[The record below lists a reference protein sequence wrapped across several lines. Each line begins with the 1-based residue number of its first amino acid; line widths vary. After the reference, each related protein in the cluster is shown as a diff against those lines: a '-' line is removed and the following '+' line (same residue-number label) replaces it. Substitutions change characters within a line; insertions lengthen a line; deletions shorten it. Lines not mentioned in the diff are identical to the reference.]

1 MAPHPLDLQAL
12 RLWHL
17 EEVFRPRPLAL
28 LMASAR
34 PRPGAPVRPAARRR
48 RDPEDQLLALWPD
61 IPAFPWEGA
70 SIPVPGAAAHQV
82 FFGFLPARFLAA
94 LRQSGGVI
102 SPATFSPDPREAAP
116 APSPL
121 TVPDAMAD
129 IPLGLIEV
137 DAAGRCLKVE
147 VSPLFCALVGA
158 SRKGRGEDM
167 GNPLLFAAQ
176 ALREAEAIREEC
188 LRDVPGATGPSLTPL
203 HLRTILLGW
212 SDRLQGLRAF
222 APFPF
227 FRDCLVL
234 RSGAELPVVSLFPPV
249 FARLQRTLEDIEAGR
264 RPSQPLE
271 ALLRADRPVPHPPQT
286 LQAYLDPG
294 LVGVAGISR
303 PAFALGEL
311 TFARA
316 VSEVRDGGLLE
327 ATLPHGANPLPVLA
341 GLVSRVMVERAGRLC
356 ALPDPVKALT
366 PLEPSSPSPRV
377 PMDALIQD
385 AMVVWVD
392 EHMAR
397 VDVSKPDSAKPD
409 PAKPDSAKPESA
421 KSSQLQSFDSPDA
434 AGLEVLPSL
443 ATLLRHFLAH
453 PPAPDTPP
461 TPGEWLAVCQK
472 FQAARATVD
481 THLHTLSGAF
491 GWVREFEQAT
501 RREEE
506 IDLYYENRSEAAA
519 ALQQTHAEQFDALRA
534 AHQDTIQAVSVLKR
548 DLGRFADQ
556 VSQTKKQLSVPDEMP
571 RWHRL
576 LAGVGVQTAYY
587 RERTEK
593 RAARIRLLKKARADR
608 DQCRQRLDQLSRQ
621 ARKSMRDIEALRLGH
636 TDMEEARELEL
647 ATLERERDDINL
659 RMRRLDRSRTDYPV
673 EAESVWHTFEPQAG
687 ALSTTVLTSPL
698 WTIPDGEAL
707 EEARE
712 KLLAAA
718 TDVHAM
724 VRRAWAPAL
733 TALLPQLRRLLDQP
747 ASFPPLVARK
757 LWNTVAV
764 WFPVARL
771 APEEALALLGP
782 LPSSSLGWL
791 WMAPDTPKPA
801 AAALLQM
808 AHRAVLWTDPASPA
822 PASRLPV
829 WLQDQGPSAEDT
841 PDVSAPTA
849 LDWPLLTLPSPLQ
862 DWKATILGDTYGGTI
877 RLLPDNTRL
886 EWEGNA
892 VVSRWVSPNASSRA
906 RHAGH
911 GLVDELA
918 WFRKRLRDW
927 RRQWPVVTDGT
938 RETPAR
944 IHVLAIAPQ
953 WVSLCRALI
962 EEARLPVTVGEWGA
976 PPDTDWL
983 VVMLGGGH
991 SLEQAEPLVFDG
1003 FIRRAGLDRVALL
1016 PRHAIELVG
1025 DAPLWQAQPALADL
1039 MELPVIDERCVISS
1053 VHRQWAGLDTGVDP
1067 GVEGETIEATP
1078 SASPADPMPE
1088 EPENAVVEV
1097 QSGESPVRTIPG
1109 ETLPGET
1116 LPDDTLVD
1124 HPGFQQEDSF
1134 ASLAEIAGD
1143 KPHSDARHD
1152 EGHPDAPSPEESVA
1166 GDDPWDG
1173 WPEIGED
1180 TGEEVPSAVVPENPA
1195 PVLPVFDES
1204 EAQPEAGLEGNEHLP
1219 VLDPAANA
1227 LPVDALVPDALVPE
1241 VLAPEAPVVADP
1253 LVDVPEMT
1261 GEGMVVPG
1269 FEVASPDG
1277 TSGES
1282 QNTPI
1287 DDTDEAI
1294 LRALQE
1300 WEEEGPDDGDE
1311 EDDAGR
1317 AGRLEGAFLDSPGI
1331 PASGTPAPTL
1341 AEEGLAPAVK
1351 PVDKAGVTLDVT
1363 DKTPDNQDAPVRKD
1377 QPLPASMTLGGLL
1390 FPDEVNPP
1398 LPAPVRKE
1406 EDADRPP
1413 VASEAAP
1420 VAGKPKIPVPQK
1432 VPEKK
1437 DDNDIDDLFSGLE
1450 DESFWSSIN
1459 QKDD

>member
-1 MAPHPLDLQAL
+1 MAPHPLDLKAL

-17 EEVFRPRPLAL
+17 EEVFQPRPLAL
-28 LMASAR
+28 LLASAR
-34 PRPGAPVRPAARRR
+34 PRPGAPLRPATRRR
-48 RDPEDQLLALWPD
+48 RDPEDQLLTLWPD
-61 IPAFPWEGA
+61 LPVFPWEGA
-70 SIPVPGAAAHQV
+70 SAPVPGSVAHQV
-82 FFGFLPARFLAA
+82 FLGFLPARFLAA
-94 LRQSGGVI
+94 LRQSGGPL
-102 SPATFSPDPREAAP
+102 SPATFSPDPREGAAV
-116 APSPL
+116 PSPL
-121 TVPDAMAD
+121 TVHEAMAD

-188 LRDVPGATGPSLTPL
+188 LRDVPGATGPSLTPS

-227 FRDCLVL
+227 FRDAIVL
-234 RSGAELPVVSLFPPV
+234 RSGAELPLVGLFPPV
-249 FARLQRTLEDIEAGR
+249 FARLQRTLEDIDSGR

-271 ALLRADRPVPHPPQT
+271 ALLRADRPVPHPPRT
-286 LQAYLDPG
+286 LQACLDPG
-294 LVGVAGISR
+294 VVGVAGVSR

-311 TFARA
+311 TFAR
-316 VSEVRDGGLLE
+316 VVGEVRDGGLLE
-327 ATLPHGANPLPVLA
+327 GALPHGASPLPVLA
-341 GLVSRVMVERAGRLC
+341 GLVSRVMVERAGRFC

-385 AMVVWVD
+385 ALIVWVD

-397 VDVSKPDSAKPD
+397 PD
-409 PAKPDSAKPESA
+409 PGMAGFIHSA
-421 KSSQLQSFDSPDA
+421 DNPDA
-434 AGLEVLPSL
+434 AGLKALPSL

-461 TPGEWLAVCQK
+461 TPDEWLAVCQR

-481 THLHTLSGAF
+481 TRLHTLSGAF

-506 IDLYYENRSEAAA
+506 IDLYYESRSEAAA
-519 ALQQTHAEQFDALRA
+519 ALQQVHAEQFDALRA
-534 AHQDTIQAVSVLKR
+534 AHQSTIQAVSVLKR

-556 VSQTKKQLSVPDEMP
+556 VAQTKKQLSVPDEMP

-593 RAARIRLLKKARADR
+593 RAARIRLLKKARTDR

-621 ARKSMRDIEALRLGH
+621 ARKSMREIEALRLSH

-659 RMRRLDRSRTDYPV
+659 RMRRLDRSRSDYPV
-673 EAESVWHTFEPQAG
+673 EAESVWHAFAPETG

-707 EEARE
+707 EDARE
-712 KLLAAA
+712 KLAAA
-718 TDVHAM
+718 AADVHAM

-733 TALLPQLRRLLDQP
+733 AALLPQFRRLLDQP

-757 LWNTVAV
+757 LWNTLAV
-764 WFPVARL
+764 WFPVVRFV
-771 APEEALALLGP
+771 PEEALALLGP

-791 WMAPDTPKPA
+791 WLSPDTPKPA

-808 AHRAVLWTDPASPA
+808 AHRAVLWSDPASPA

-829 WLQDQGPSAEDT
+829 WLQESPVFENQEN
-841 PDVSAPTA
+841 SAPTA
-849 LDWPLLTLPSPLQ
+849 LDWPLLALPSPLQ
-862 DWKATILGDTYGGTI
+862 DWKATALGDTYAGTI
-877 RLLPDNTRL
+877 RLLPDTTRL

-892 VVSRWVSPNASSRA
+892 VVSRWVSPNAPSRA
-906 RHAGH
+906 RHASH

-927 RRQWPVVTDGT
+927 RRHWPVVTDEAGK
-938 RETPAR
+938 TPAR
-944 IHVLAIAPQ
+944 IHVLTFAPQ
-953 WVSLCRALI
+953 WASLCRALI
-962 EEARLPVTVGEWGA
+962 EEARLPVTVGESGA

-991 SLEQAEPLVFDG
+991 ALEQAEPRVLDG
-1003 FIRRAGLDRVALL
+1003 FIRQTGLDRVARL

-1053 VHRQWAGLDTGVDP
+1053 THRQWAGMDATVDTGVDGNSLAGP
-1067 GVEGETIEATP
+1067 DGEALEAGSFAGPQAKLPHPPLSHAP
-1078 SASPADPMPE
+1078 SAGFRVD
-1088 EPENAVVEV
+1088 
-1097 QSGESPVRTIPG
+1097 
-1109 ETLPGET
+1109 ETGLAE
-1116 LPDDTLVD
+1116 
-1124 HPGFQQEDSF
+1124 PGFGQTP
-1134 ASLAEIAGD
+1134 LAL
-1143 KPHSDARHD
+1143 
-1152 EGHPDAPSPEESVA
+1152 SPEEASGEEPGAEKALPLPPLGEEIPVEEGVVIEDEPSEA
-1166 GDDPWDG
+1166 IEGMPGTRAASSTEESGSGANPREG
-1173 WPEIGED
+1173 WPDIGED
-1180 TGEEVPSAVVPENPA
+1180 GSEEDLPGAAPQVPLSGD
-1195 PVLPVFDES
+1195 PVAGNGALP
-1204 EAQPEAGLEGNEHLP
+1204 PEAGMDAGEDSLRPVRVPDMAETTLAETTLADYPEKDSEGGVSGLAGEAVGSHVQDESAP
-1219 VLDPAANA
+1219 EVE
-1227 LPVDALVPDALVPE
+1227 PVDPE
-1241 VLAPEAPVVADP
+1241 SMDE
-1253 LVDVPEMT
+1253 
-1261 GEGMVVPG
+1261 
-1269 FEVASPDG
+1269 
-1277 TSGES
+1277 
-1282 QNTPI
+1282 
-1287 DDTDEAI
+1287 TDEAI

-1300 WEEEGPDDGDE
+1300 WEEEGPDDEERVPVAGLVETGLPPEKAVDE
-1311 EDDAGR
+1311 R
-1317 AGRLEGAFLDSPGI
+1317 K
-1331 PASGTPAPTL
+1331 
-1341 AEEGLAPAVK
+1341 PAVR
-1351 PVDKAGVTLDVT
+1351 DES
-1363 DKTPDNQDAPVRKD
+1363 
-1377 QPLPASMTLGGLL
+1377 LPASVTLGGLL
-1390 FPDEVNPP
+1390 FPEEVGAP
-1398 LPAPVRKE
+1398 LPVTGREEEKERVKVKTPVENGVAPSAVKS
-1406 EDADRPP
+1406 P
-1413 VASEAAP
+1413 VA
-1420 VAGKPKIPVPQK
+1420 VPQK
-1432 VPEKK
+1432 PAGKK

-1459 QKDD
+1459 RKDD